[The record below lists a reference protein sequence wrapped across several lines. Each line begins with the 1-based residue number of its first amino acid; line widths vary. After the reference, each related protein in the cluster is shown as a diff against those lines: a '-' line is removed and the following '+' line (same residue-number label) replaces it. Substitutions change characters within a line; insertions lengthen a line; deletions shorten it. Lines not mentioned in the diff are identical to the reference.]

1 MLVIVEGPD
10 GAGKST
16 LVEKLRAVIHQ
27 RYPGEKVEVLRK
39 RPPAKGS
46 HPLDEYET
54 PLLSYRPRQGH
65 HIICDRWSWGEWVY
79 PDVLGRKTL
88 ADRASW
94 YHIELFL
101 QARGAVI
108 VYMNEPVDVL
118 QRRVIARGD
127 DLVKPFQLEKI
138 SQRYDFTA
146 QTSLLP
152 QWAITPH
159 SGRIVSW
166 AESAEREHV
175 GHNSY
180 VTYVGQRFPNT
191 VLLGDVRHNTFEGD
205 LRPAFMPYRGTS
217 GHYLL
222 THLRREQLNDVG
234 ILNACDVDDVNWFTD
249 QHTTH
254 DVSYVA
260 LGQNAHKKMRNLGKD
275 QPGVPH
281 PALIRRFHHAAGQQY
296 AEVIQRVAMTRE
308 DLITW
313 RP

>member
-1 MLVIVEGPD
+1 MIICEGPD

-16 LVEKLRAVIHQ
+16 LVSKLRDVIHQ

-39 RPPAKGS
+39 RPPVKGS

-79 PDVLGRKTL
+79 PDVLRRKTL
-88 ADRASW
+88 VDRASW

-101 QARGAVI
+101 QARGAVV
-108 VYMNEPVDVL
+108 VYVNEPVDVL
-118 QRRVIARGD
+118 QRRIIARGD
-127 DLVKPFQLEKI
+127 DLIKPFQLPKL
-138 SQRYDFTA
+138 SQRYDFVA

-152 QWAITPH
+152 KWETIPH
-159 SGRIVSW
+159 SGRIVTW
-166 AESAEREHV
+166 AELHERAHT
-175 GHNSY
+175 GHSGH
-180 VTYVGQRFPNT
+180 VTYVGPRFPNF
-191 VLLGDVRHNTFEGD
+191 VLLGDVRHDTFEGD

-222 THLRREQLNDVG
+222 SHLRREQLRDDVG
-234 ILNACDVDDVNWFTD
+234 IMNACDADDVDWFMN
-249 QHTTH
+249 QHATH
-254 DVSYVA
+254 DISYVA
-260 LGQNAHKKMRNLGKD
+260 LGQNAYAKLRGLGRVVA
-275 QPGVPH
+275 GVPH
-281 PALIRRFHHAAGQQY
+281 PAYVRRFHHAAGQQY
-296 AEVIQRVAMTRE
+296 AEAIQRAATTRE